1 MISCNALKGTRVSVS
16 LCNVLRSCRQ
26 PNWRLQPTVSGGL
39 RPPSPSAEAERWAIE
54 LKARI
59 DSIDRCSHIC

>member
-1 MISCNALKGTRVSVS
+1 MSPRYQRRGPTNACSGAATAA
-16 LCNVLRSCRQ
+16 LR
-26 PNWRLQPTVSGGL
+26 LLL
-39 RPPSPSAEAERWAIE
+39 RPADAWRWAIE